1 MFFAPAS
8 ITEMWGVLEYLDAHP
23 GDFPTLRR
31 QIICRIID
39 GLVQMKQDHGG
50 SNGQ

>member
-23 GDFPTLRR
+23 EHFPTLRR
-31 QIICRIID
+31 QIICRIIE
-39 GLVQMKQDHGG
+39 GLIEIKKGTKDEK
-50 SNGQ
+50 